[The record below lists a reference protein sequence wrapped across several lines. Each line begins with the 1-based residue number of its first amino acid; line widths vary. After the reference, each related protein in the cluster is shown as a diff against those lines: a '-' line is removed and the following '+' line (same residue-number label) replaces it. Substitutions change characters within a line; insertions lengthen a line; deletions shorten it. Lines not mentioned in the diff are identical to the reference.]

1 MLISIIAM
9 LDLHIYQIDD
19 KTNILSEDLN
29 EEIYMILPYRFIEHG
44 QENKVYKLTKCLYS
58 LK

>member
-1 MLISIIAM
+1 MF
-9 LDLHIYQIDD
+9 DLHIYQIDD